1 MLYHKN
7 ASLPK
12 FMYVL
17 NEILVKILAGICVCV
32 CVGEYRILTCKR
44 KYRRLKKTPCRLGY
58 EQIWMTFIFSYQDFK
73 KYY

>member
-32 CVGEYRILTCKR
+32 CVGE
-44 KYRRLKKTPCRLGY
+44 
-58 EQIWMTFIFSYQDFK
+58 
-73 KYY
+73 